1 VRAEEEMTDLNGM
14 SAAELEDLLAD
25 LQADLEDVEEE
36 RAFVLG
42 QTGMHISASTVAR
55 YESERESLRAR
66 IEQAEE
72 ALRARRME
80 EG

>member
-1 VRAEEEMTDLNGM
+1 MQDLDGM
-14 SAAELEDLLAD
+14 SAAELEELLAD

-42 QTGMHISASTVAR
+42 QTGVHISASTVAR

-72 ALRARRME
+72 ALRTRRMG